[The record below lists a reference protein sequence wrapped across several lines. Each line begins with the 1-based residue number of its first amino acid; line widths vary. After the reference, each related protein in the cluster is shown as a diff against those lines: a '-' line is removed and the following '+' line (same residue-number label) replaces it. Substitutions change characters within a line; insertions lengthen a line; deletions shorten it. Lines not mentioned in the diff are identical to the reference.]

1 MIIEALSVSLKII
14 LLALPIS
21 FFVSMVLAYI
31 ITEKNICGKKI
42 IETLLI
48 LPMFLS
54 PATLGYII
62 LITFGNRGAIGQ
74 AIKYITNKSLIFTWG
89 AGVVVAVIVTL
100 PIMYE
105 TIKNAFL
112 NVDKEYKEAA
122 MELGANEFQIFKKI
136 ILPLSKKGILS
147 GIVLSFAR
155 AFGEFGATILVAGN
169 IPGKTQTVP
178 MVMYYAIEN
187 NDKVIAN
194 KILVI
199 TLAIS
204 VATILLNNYFIKKQ
218 P

>member
-21 FFVSMVLAYI
+21 FFISMTLAYI
-31 ITEKNICGKKI
+31 ITEKDIWGRRI

-48 LPMFLS
+48 IPMFLS
-54 PATLGYII
+54 PATIGYMVLVI
-62 LITFGNRGAIGQ
+62 FGNRGILGEVV
-74 AIKYITNKSLIFTWG
+74 KYITGRSLIFTWG
-89 AGVVVAVIVTL
+89 AGVIVAIIVTL

-105 TIKNAFL
+105 AIKNSFL

-122 MELGANEFQIFKKI
+122 MELGANEYQVFRKI
-136 ILPLSKKGILS
+136 IFPLSKKGILS

-169 IPGKTQTVP
+169 IPGKTQTIP

-187 NDKVIAN
+187 NDKAIAN
-194 KILVI
+194 KILII

-204 VATILLNNYFIKKQ
+204 VATILLNNFLTKKRS
-218 P
+218 